1 MIEEQ
6 IKMIKKL
13 KESNIITYNEILKI
27 TDAFQIASAQGYA
40 IGKTKGILD
49 FLKKY
54 GELHIISI
62 PEKEELT
69 LKTSEDLYLLFRG
82 IDNDIDIKGD
92 YNFEGYF

>member
-6 IKMIKKL
+6 IKIIKKL
-13 KESNIITYNEILKI
+13 KQNNIIDYSEILNI

-54 GELHIISI
+54 GHIHIMSI
-62 PEKEELT
+62 PKKGELT
-69 LKTSEDLYLLFRG
+69 LKTNDDLYLLFRD
-82 IDNDIDIKGD
+82 IDNDIDIKAD
-92 YNFEGYF
+92 SNFESYF